1 MSLCCSLLC
10 MIPICFTS
18 TPPPILGDR
27 KFLTFLKNTFFHYD
41 SMPMHPLLTSHLP
54 LSNFPHIPP
63 RERPRFFWLRWIATA
78 RGISELF
85 FFLRAAQRLRSY
97 GPFTDGPCPRRG
109 QARGPGHRASSGACP
124 NQKRKWSRSS
134 IEFAPKLGLMAGCAG
149 VRIYRQIRAG
159 GGGRGRRCDSK

>member
-1 MSLCCSLLC
+1 MV
-10 MIPICFTS
+10 
-18 TPPPILGDR
+18 
-27 KFLTFLKNTFFHYD
+27 NVD
-41 SMPMHPLLTSHLP
+41 SMLAVYHSRDNTRFNEGSVDLP